1 MSCAKASAY
10 KVRKLQ
16 LKFIC
21 SVQTCKNQSLSRD
34 KLKGQSVTHL
44 TLLACLC
51 IFHRD
56 WENPKGVV
64 RLQPA
69 SQGPCH
75 QSHRDHLWVSQG
87 VSCIFHSF
95 FLLTALLWV
104 ILPEKHSEDK
114 SSEGAKQEWSVGAGN
129 VLGNVP
135 GGESLG
141 RIALEISCTRLNC
154 SELWGLRNWVGC
166 PLGSVSH

>member
-1 MSCAKASAY
+1 MSFRLGRLPPFLAWVSLCCLLLNFAKHCQLIAWHTPEMSCAKASAY

-16 LKFIC
+16 LKEFIC

-34 KLKGQSVTHL
+34 KLKGQSVMHL

-56 WENPKGVV
+56 WENPKRAV

-69 SQGPCH
+69 SQGPGH

-87 VSCIFHSF
+87 VSCIFHSISCSLHF
-95 FLLTALLWV
+95 C
-104 ILPEKHSEDK
+104 
-114 SSEGAKQEWSVGAGN
+114 
-129 VLGNVP
+129 
-135 GGESLG
+135 GESFVSAWK
-141 RIALEISCTRLNC
+141 ALRGQVLRRCKIGVISC
-154 SELWGLRNWVGC
+154 W
-166 PLGSVSH
+166 